1 MSAQHITRDTRFEI
15 AQMAIGACMTDAEW
29 LEEAWGTQAP
39 DDLCK
44 KMCAALADGDDVQ
57 AAAILRNA
65 LKTIAERQVSKEFGV
80 FL

>member
-1 MSAQHITRDTRFEI
+1 MSAQHITQDTRFER
-15 AQMAIGACMTDAEW
+15 AQMALGSRMTDPDW
-29 LEEAWGTQAP
+29 LEDAWGTQAP

-44 KMCAALADGDDVQ
+44 KMCAALADGDDAQ

>member
-1 MSAQHITRDTRFEI
+1 MNLAHVTLDTRFER
-15 AQMAIGACMTDAEW
+15 AHAAIGDRMSDADW
-29 LEEAWGTQAP
+29 LEDAWGTQAP

>member
-1 MSAQHITRDTRFEI
+1 MSAVHITRDTRFER
-15 AQMAIGACMTDAEW
+15 AQMAIGNRMSDADW
-29 LEEAWGTQAP
+29 LEDAWGTQAP

-44 KMCAALADGDDVQ
+44 RMCVALADGDDLQ
-57 AAAILRNA
+57 AATLLRNA

>member
-1 MSAQHITRDTRFEI
+1 MSLAHITHDTRFER
-15 AQMAIGACMTDAEW
+15 ANAAIGDRMSDADW
-29 LEEAWGTQAP
+29 LEDAWGTQAP

-44 KMCAALADGDDVQ
+44 KMCAALADGDDAQ

>member
-1 MSAQHITRDTRFEI
+1 MNSMHITADTRFER
-15 AQMAIGACMTDAEW
+15 AQMALGSRMTDPDW
-29 LEEAWGTQAP
+29 LEDAWGTQAP

-44 KMCAALADGDDVQ
+44 KMCAALADGDDAQ

>member
-1 MSAQHITRDTRFEI
+1 MNSMHITSDTRFER
-15 AQMAIGACMTDAEW
+15 AQMALGSRMTDPDW
-29 LEEAWGTQAP
+29 LEDAWGTQAP

-44 KMCAALADGDDVQ
+44 KMCAALADGDDAQ